1 MSNTVLIEIPLETST
16 TTVTTS
22 TTTTTTT
29 TATNDDDDEYYD
41 DDEDEYEGY
50 NDADYYYQYPD
61 QVYPTEELLKDP
73 NFMHPELSM
82 HFDFFNEKWIEN
94 DLICF

>member
-1 MSNTVLIEIPLETST
+1 MSNTVLIEIPLQKST

-29 TATNDDDDEYYD
+29 TANNDDEYYD
-41 DDEDEYEGY
+41 DDKDDYEGY

-73 NFMHPELSM
+73 NFMHPELSTYSR
-82 HFDFFNEKWIEN
+82 DQVTES
-94 DLICF
+94 